1 MIKTVCKWKEKEKKE
16 KDEIQ
21 QKNEIKKKIN
31 EKKKILVDFRK
42 HYQKKKQK
50 KNIVKHNT

>member
-1 MIKTVCKWKEKEKKE
+1 MKRERKKE

-42 HYQKKKQK
+42 HYQKKKRK